1 MKNLVITGASS
12 GLGKK
17 ICEHFSKKN
26 FNLVCIGKT
35 SVKIQNLKKNLNNK
49 KNLYFSYDLIKDK
62 NLIKLINKLKKIK
75 DLDAVIHCMG
85 GGLGIHESLITKKNF
100 IKLFNCNL
108 FAQSEINNLLI
119 KNSIKRKKQLK
130 IIHISSVASL
140 ENVASIGYST
150 AKAALNI
157 YSKIL
162 AKKFIKD
169 KIFVKN
175 LILGGFE
182 TEDNSFGRL
191 KKKNFRAYK
200 NFIKKRMP
208 LDRLSYFSEIIP
220 IIEFVLNPVSEIVSG
235 DLVIDNYETNTYR
248 N

>member
-1 MKNLVITGASS
+1 MKNLLITGASS

-17 ICEHFSKKN
+17 ISEHFSKKN

-35 SVKIQNLKKNLNNK
+35 KVKIQKFKKNLNNK
-49 KNLYFSYDLIKDK
+49 KNIYFSYDLVKDK
-62 NLIKLINKLKKIK
+62 NLIKLINKLKKID
-75 DLDAVIHCMG
+75 DLDGVIHCMG
-85 GGLGIHESLITKKNF
+85 GGLGIHEDLITKKNF

-119 KNSIKRKKQLK
+119 KNYIKKKKQLK

-200 NFIKKRMP
+200 NFIKKECP
-208 LDRLSYFSEIIP
+208 
-220 IIEFVLNPVSEIVSG
+220 
-235 DLVIDNYETNTYR
+235 
-248 N
+248 

>member
-35 SVKIQNLKKNLNNK
+35 FVKLQKLKKNLNNK
-49 KNLYFSYDLIKDK
+49 KNLYFSYDLVKDK
-62 NLIKLINKLKKIK
+62 NLVKLINKLKKIE
-75 DLDAVIHCMG
+75 DLDGVIHCMG
-85 GGLGIHESLITKKNF
+85 GGLGIHEDLITKKNF

-150 AKAALNI
+150 VKAALNI

-208 LDRLSYFSEIIP
+208 LDRLSYSSEIIP
-220 IIEFVLNPVSEIVSG
+220 IIEFILNPGSEIVSG
-235 DLVIDNYETNTYR
+235 ELVIDNYETNTFR